1 MSNIGDV
8 QKMINDSVMIL
19 SDENIMQKFSI
30 NARKRAEDF
39 DIHKIVPLYEEIYKS
54 LS

>member
-1 MSNIGDV
+1 M
-8 QKMINDSVMIL
+8 
-19 SDENIMQKFSI
+19 EKFKI

-39 DIHKIVPLYEEIYKS
+39 DIRKIVPLYEEVYKG

>member
-1 MSNIGDV
+1 MGSEMCIRDR
-8 QKMINDSVMIL
+8 
-19 SDENIMQKFSI
+19 EKFKI

-39 DIHKIVPLYEEIYKS
+39 DIHKIVPLYEEVYKG